1 MHNLLIAVA
10 IILLQGKLEA
20 FYLNAEKHFRPF
32 GTRDKVG
39 YLFGDLG
46 NDFFFMLASS
56 FLTVFYTK
64 VLGVEGAVVGTLF
77 LVARCVDAVTDLT
90 MGRIVDRAKPGK
102 DGRFRPWIRRMCIPV
117 VLSGVL
123 MFIPA
128 AASLP
133 MGWKLVYIYATYLLW
148 GSFCYTGINIPYGS
162 MASVLTE
169 DPVERSSL
177 STFRSVGA
185 AIASVAVTFVV
196 PLIIYETGDSG
207 AQIVMGD
214 RFLPLAIVFAVL
226 ALVCYLLCYR
236 MTTERVHLRKQSG
249 KNERLGPALMRI
261 AHNRALLAIIAA
273 AIILLLSMLLVQNF
287 NNFLFADYFNNKMAL
302 AAAGLLGTASTLLL
316 APFAGLLIARYG
328 KRECSIVALL
338 FAAAAYFVVFL
349 MRVQNPWIF
358 CVFSFLGGLGVGL
371 FNLMVWAFITD
382 IIDAQEVRSGVRE
395 DGTIYAVYSFARKIG
410 QALAGGLG
418 GYALQFIGYQSS
430 ALGENIVQAPEVVQ
444 RIYTVSTIV
453 PAVSYFLVA
462 LVLLFWYPLTK
473 RIVEENGKILKEK
486 RAAEHAS
493 QQNDE

>member
-1 MHNLLIAVA
+1 MNP
-10 IILLQGKLEA
+10 
-20 FYLNAEKHFRPF
+20 EKSIRPF
-32 GTRDKVG
+32 GIRDKIG

-77 LVARCVDAVTDLT
+77 LVARFVDAITDLT
-90 MGRIVDRAKPGK
+90 MGRIVDRAKPGR
-102 DGRFRPWIRRMCIPV
+102 DGRFRPWIRRMCVPV
-117 VLSGVL
+117 VLAGIL
-123 MFIPA
+123 MFIPSA
-128 AASLP
+128 ATLP
-133 MGWKLVYIYATYLLW
+133 MGWKIAYIYATYLLW

-169 DPVERSSL
+169 DPVQRSSL

-207 AQIVMGD
+207 AQVVIGD
-214 RFLPLAIVFAVL
+214 RFFPLALVFAVL
-226 ALVCYLLCYR
+226 ALACYLLCYR
-236 MTTERVHLRKQSG
+236 MTTERVQLRKGPG
-249 KNERLGPALMRI
+249 KNEKLGPALLRI
-261 AHNRALLAIIAA
+261 VHNRALLAIIAA

-287 NNFLFADYFNNKMAL
+287 NNFLFADYFNNKVAL
-302 AAAGLLGTASTLLL
+302 AVAGLLGTASTLIL
-316 APFAGLLIARYG
+316 APFAGMLIARYG
-328 KRECSIVALL
+328 KRECSIAALL
-338 FAAAAYFVVFL
+338 FAALAYFAVFL
-349 MRVQNPWIF
+349 LRVQNPWIF

-418 GYALQFIGYQSS
+418 GYALQLIGYQSS
-430 ALGENIVQAPEVVQ
+430 ALGENVVQTPQVVQ

-462 LVLLFWYPLTK
+462 LILLFWYPLTK
-473 RIVEENGKILKEK
+473 RVVEENGKLLKER
-486 RAAEHAS
+486 RASKEIP
-493 QQNDE
+493 DGKTEP